1 MAYVIV
7 AIVVVL
13 LIAGFVAY
21 LVTNTSRRSGA
32 AAVDED
38 TPGVGRDATPLG
50 DTAEHA
56 GDHDGAGRTV
66 ADPEDH
72 APDPGDPD
80 AAAHRARPGEA
91 EGTERLE
98 FEGERPGD
106 DR

>member
-7 AIVVVL
+7 GIVVVL
-13 LIAGFVAY
+13 VIAGLVAY
-21 LVTNTSRRSGA
+21 VVMNASRKSGA
-32 AAVDED
+32 AAVDD
-38 TPGVGRDATPLG
+38 GTPGIGRDATPLG

-72 APDPGDPD
+72 APDPGDAD

-91 EGTERLE
+91 EGTEQLG
-98 FEGERPGD
+98 FEGERPGG